1 MFLCDILLQSDCMN
15 RLLLFALFACTINTI
30 LSGQSTILCRQ
41 VLASAGK
48 DGQHDVRYFSYTVG
62 EAFISTLSGTQFK
75 TTEGFHQ
82 PEICK
87 IVATENVDLAKWQI
101 EIFPNPTQDYLNIR
115 YAPQTQGR
123 LEASVVDLLG
133 RTVLSTHT
141 LNETSGTIFNCSN
154 WQPGVYILSLTATDS
169 HAAAVIRFIKV

>member
-1 MFLCDILLQSDCMN
+1 MN
-15 RLLLFALFACTINTI
+15 RLLLFALLGCMTNTI
-30 LSGQSTILCRQ
+30 LSGQSVTLCRQ

-62 EAFISTLSGTQFK
+62 EPFISTLSGTQFK

-82 PEICK
+82 PELCK
-87 IVATENVDLAKWQI
+87 VVATENVDLAKWQI
-101 EIFPNPTQDYLNIR
+101 EVFPNPTEDYLNIR
-115 YAPQTQGR
+115 YSPQTQGH

-133 RTVLSTHT
+133 RTVLTT
-141 LNETSGTIFNCSN
+141 RLLNEPSGATFNCSD
-154 WQPGVYILSLTATDS
+154 WQPGVYMLLLSATDS

>member
-1 MFLCDILLQSDCMN
+1 MN
-15 RLLLFALFACTINTI
+15 RLLFFTLFACIANTN
-30 LSGQSTILCRQ
+30 LNGQSAMLCRQ

-62 EAFISTLSGTQFK
+62 ESFTSTLSGTQFK

-82 PEICK
+82 PELCK

-101 EIFPNPTQDYLNIR
+101 EIFPNPTEDYLNIR

-133 RTVLSTHT
+133 RTVLS
-141 LNETSGTIFNCSN
+141 SRTINDPSSAIINCSN
-154 WQPGVYILSLTATDS
+154 WQPGVYILLLTATDS